1 MEGKEFRAIVH
12 GEKEFT
18 VKSAE
23 VSALDII
30 HLDNNQF
37 HILEGKESVH
47 VEVVEVNYARKEYTL
62 LLEGQKIQLRLADHF
77 DSLVKQ
83 MGLSESGSQKVT
95 NIMAPMPGLVLDILV
110 EVGSMVSAGDP
121 VLILEAMKMENII
134 KAGGDGR
141 ISNIT
146 VKKGNAVDKGQLL
159 VELD

>member
-1 MEGKEFRAIVH
+1 M
-12 GEKEFT
+12 
-18 VKSAE
+18 
-23 VSALDII
+23 
-30 HLDNNQF
+30 
-37 HILEGKESVH
+37 
-47 VEVVEVNYARKEYTL
+47 EVVEVDYARKEYTL

-77 DSLVKQ
+77 DTLVKQ